1 MSVRL
6 ATQVLSRT
14 VAAAM
19 DTLYDL
25 GKWDNDSNAMATSN
39 FINNMD
45 ALFDVFNSIT
55 VRKVGPLLR
64 RGITATSSHFTFLQ
78 SAMQWLKCLQVPRK
92 SNKTQ
97 LPSVIGWQL
106 NINSIK
112 MIWEELSTKYSLE
125 CLLTRR
131 LNQDKLENFFSQ
143 IRFCGGHR
151 DNPDSI
157 QFNAAYKQIT
167 VNRVLAPVSNKNC
180 EDDVESFLVKV
191 EHFTSNRQTLHTS
204 SSSKREDDSH
214 KLPVLPSDTG
224 EVLAECTSQ
233 SNKGQLDCQDSNV
246 VTYITGY
253 LIRKTNEKYEKCSC
267 CSNLWI
273 ASHDE
278 TTQRNYIFLNKKQ
291 YEHLSPG
298 HGLIFPSTSIID
310 VVSQLE
316 VAFCKYLPYITGEKI
331 YQRLVNA
338 LLSAA
343 DLSEVSCQQPNCQEA
358 VKYIVSLF
366 ARMRIH
372 HFLKEQNRKIQA
384 PDQKRNRKMLKLSH
398 Q

>member
-1 MSVRL
+1 
-6 ATQVLSRT
+6 
-14 VAAAM
+14 
-19 DTLYDL
+19 
-25 GKWDNDSNAMATSN
+25 
-39 FINNMD
+39 
-45 ALFDVFNSIT
+45 
-55 VRKVGPLLR
+55 
-64 RGITATSSHFTFLQ
+64 
-78 SAMQWLKCLQVPRK
+78 MQWLKCL
-92 SNKTQ
+92 Q

-143 IRFCGGHR
+143 IKFCGGYR

-167 VNRVLAPVSNKNC
+167 VNRVLAPVSNKYC

-204 SSSKREDDSH
+204 SSSKWEDDSH

-253 LIRKTNEKYEKCSC
+253 LIRKTNEKYEKCSS

-278 TTQRNYIFLNKKQ
+278 TTQ
-291 YEHLSPG
+291 
-298 HGLIFPSTSIID
+298 
-310 VVSQLE
+310 
-316 VAFCKYLPYITGEKI
+316 
-331 YQRLVNA
+331 
-338 LLSAA
+338 
-343 DLSEVSCQQPNCQEA
+343 
-358 VKYIVSLF
+358 
-366 ARMRIH
+366 
-372 HFLKEQNRKIQA
+372 
-384 PDQKRNRKMLKLSH
+384 
-398 Q
+398 